1 MNLREEILAKHSK
14 EQTNKIID
22 WIGGSQKRFDELV
35 HLFLTDEYRVVQRAA
50 WPIGCIAETQPQLL
64 KKHLPVFVALL
75 RKPGLHNA
83 VRRNITRLLQYIPIP
98 EKLKGD
104 VMDAC
109 FSFICDVQEKAAV
122 KAFSLTIL
130 EQLAKEYPEILPEI
144 ITVIEERWNYETAAF
159 HSRAGKILA
168 KSLKK
173 KKEKKDKS

>member
-1 MNLREEILAKHSK
+1 LNLREEILAKHSK

-22 WIGGSQKRFDELV
+22 WIGSSQKRFDELV

-50 WPIGCIAETQPQLL
+50 WPIGSIAETQPQLL
-64 KKHLPVFVALL
+64 KKHLSVFVALL

-83 VRRNITRLLQYIPIP
+83 VRRNITRLLQYISIP
-98 EKLKGD
+98 EELKGD

-144 ITVIEERWNYETAAF
+144 ITVIEERWDHETAAF
-159 HSRAGKILA
+159 HSRTKKIL
-168 KSLKK
+168 KK
-173 KKEKKDKS
+173 NKKQILDH

>member
-1 MNLREEILAKHSK
+1 MNLREEILAEHSK
-14 EQTNKIID
+14 AQTNKIIE
-22 WIGGSQKRFDELV
+22 WIGSSQKRFDELV

-50 WPIGCIAETQPQLL
+50 WPIGIIAQTYPLL
-64 KKHLPVFVALL
+64 LRKHLTVFVSML

-83 VRRNITRLLQYIPIP
+83 VRRNITRLLQYVSIP
-98 EKLKGD
+98 EALKGD

-144 ITVIEERWNYETAAF
+144 ITVIEERWDYETAAF
-159 HSRAGKILA
+159 HSRAKKIL
-168 KSLKK
+168 KK
-173 KKEKKDKS
+173 RKR

>member
-1 MNLREEILAKHSK
+1 MNLRAEILAKHSK
-14 EQTNKIID
+14 AQTNMIME
-22 WIGGSQKRFDELV
+22 WIGTSQKRFDELV
-35 HLFLTDEYRVVQRAA
+35 QLFLTDEYRVVQRAA
-50 WPIGCIAETQPQLL
+50 WPIGSIAEIQPQLL

-83 VRRNITRLLQYIPIP
+83 VRRNITRLLQYVSIP
-98 EKLKGD
+98 ESLKGD

-144 ITVIEERWNYETAAF
+144 ITVIEERWDYETAAF
-159 HSRAGKILA
+159 HSRARKILK
-168 KSLKK
+168 KSKR
-173 KKEKKDKS
+173 

>member
-1 MNLREEILAKHSK
+1 MNLREEILAEHSK
-14 EQTNKIID
+14 AQTNKIIE
-22 WIGGSQKRFDELV
+22 WISSSQKRFDELV

-50 WPIGCIAETQPQLL
+50 WPIGIIAQTYPLL
-64 KKHLPVFVALL
+64 LRKHLTVFVSML

-83 VRRNITRLLQYIPIP
+83 VRRNITRLLQYVSIPDA
-98 EKLKGD
+98 LKGD

-144 ITVIEERWNYETAAF
+144 ITVIEERWDYETAAF
-159 HSRAGKILA
+159 HSRARKIL
-168 KSLKK
+168 KK
-173 KKEKKDKS
+173 RKR

>member
-1 MNLREEILAKHSK
+1 MNLREEILAEHSK
-14 EQTNKIID
+14 AQTNKIIE
-22 WIGGSQKRFDELV
+22 WIGSSQKRFDELV

-50 WPIGCIAETQPQLL
+50 WPIGIIAQTYPLL
-64 KKHLPVFVALL
+64 LRKHLTVFVSML

-83 VRRNITRLLQYIPIP
+83 VRRNITRLLQYVSIP
-98 EKLKGD
+98 EALKGD

-144 ITVIEERWNYETAAF
+144 ITVIEERWDYETAAF
-159 HSRAGKILA
+159 HSRAKKIL
-168 KSLKK
+168 KK
-173 KKEKKDKS
+173 NKR

>member
-14 EQTNKIID
+14 TQTNKIIA
-22 WIGGSQKRFDELV
+22 WIGTSQKRFDELV
-35 HLFLTDEYRVVQRAA
+35 QLFLTDEYRVVQRAA
-50 WPIGCIAETQPQLL
+50 WPIGSIAEMQPQLL
-64 KKHLPVFVALL
+64 TKHLPVFVALL

-98 EKLKGD
+98 EALKGD

-130 EQLAKEYPEILPEI
+130 EQLAKEYPEIVAEI
-144 ITVIEERWNYETAAF
+144 ITVIEERWDFETAAF
-159 HSRAGKILA
+159 HSRARKIL
-168 KSLKK
+168 KK
-173 KKEKKDKS
+173 RQKKNR

>member
-1 MNLREEILAKHSK
+1 MNLREEILAEHSK
-14 EQTNKIID
+14 AQTNKIIE
-22 WIGGSQKRFDELV
+22 WIGSSQKRFDELV

-50 WPIGCIAETQPQLL
+50 WPIGIIAQTYPLL
-64 KKHLPVFVALL
+64 LTKHLTVFVSLL

-83 VRRNITRLLQYIPIP
+83 VRRNITRLLQYVSIP
-98 EKLKGD
+98 EALKGD

-144 ITVIEERWNYETAAF
+144 ITVIEERWDYETAAF
-159 HSRAGKILA
+159 HSRARKILK
-168 KSLKK
+168 KSKR
-173 KKEKKDKS
+173 